1 MSAPEIEL
9 ALFAFGVAAF
19 GALAGGIAG
28 VGAVLVIAPLLYFGA
43 PLVGTPLDFK
53 AVSNLTTFS
62 VLVSSVPAVWV
73 YHSFGL
79 VRREIVRPMVLPSA
93 LGALVGV
100 GLAIVVSSAVVQA
113 VFAVAAI
120 AGAVLVLVPYHRS
133 NDDLTRTLDVPAN
146 GLAAT
151 AGGVGIVGGLTGAGG
166 GYLLVPVLLG
176 AFKLPTRV
184 AIGTAGL
191 NGGIIAGISF
201 IGRIAALHL
210 DWVLLIA
217 VACGAVLG
225 TAVGTRLQQRV
236 PTAIIRRAVALV
248 VGVAAVK
255 MLLQLR

>member
-1 MSAPEIEL
+1 VDSIFYPRGISRTVSAPEIEL

-113 VFAVAAI
+113 VFAFAAI

-151 AGGVGIVGGLTGAGG
+151 SPA
-166 GYLLVPVLLG
+166 
-176 AFKLPTRV
+176 R
-184 AIGTAGL
+184 
-191 NGGIIAGISF
+191 
-201 IGRIAALHL
+201 AA
-210 DWVLLIA
+210 A
-217 VACGAVLG
+217 TCSSRSCSA
-225 TAVGTRLQQRV
+225 RSNS
-236 PTAIIRRAVALV
+236 RRASRSARPDST
-248 VGVAAVK
+248 AASS
-255 MLLQLR
+255 RASRSSAASPRCTWTGCCSSPSPAAPS